1 MYVNLGIG
9 IPTLSSNFLP
19 PGVQIELQSENGL
32 LGMGQYPP
40 PGGADPDCINA
51 GKETITMIPGASTFT
66 SSESF
71 AMIRYVHVYD
81 VSLSLSHTH
90 THSLSLFLY
99 VCVKERRRRSIYYL
113 RAQQAEESLTGLS
126 IFLTVRP
133 SLFFPVQRQ
142 ARRPHCTRL
151 PRMRREW

>member
-71 AMIRYVHVYD
+71 AMIRYVHIHD
-81 VSLSLSHTH
+81 VSLSLSLTH
-90 THSLSLFLY
+90 TLSLFLFLY

-113 RAQQAEESLTGLS
+113 RAQQAEESLTVS
-126 IFLTVRP
+126 QYSDRP
-133 SLFFPVQRQ
+133 SFFPVQRQ